1 MVGFIVFKVVG
12 FLMPKETRHKSRV
25 LKWSLKLIPLLIA
38 VSVAVLVVP
47 AIVSRIF
54 YVPNWTHPLFFPESM
69 FRPKTMV

>member
-12 FLMPKETRHKSRV
+12 LLMPEETRHKSRV

-38 VSVAVLVVP
+38 VSVTVLVVP
-47 AIVSRIF
+47 PIVSRIF
-54 YVPNWTHPLFFPESM
+54 YVPNWTRPLFFPESM